1 MLRDLQQAFVDAIIA
16 GKGGAAAHISD
27 GKLPSTRR
35 IEIYRHNVFSN
46 LRGVLSDVFPVVE
59 RIVGDAFF
67 RHAAD
72 QFIRETPSRSGDLNQ
87 FGREWPAFLANYTHA
102 QSLTYLPD
110 VARLEWAWHECFH
123 AADAP
128 PLDLRRLA
136 AIDSGQHGALIF
148 RLHPAVRLQSST
160 FPLLRIWQVNQPDFA
175 GAMDVDWAQ
184 GGDALLVRRD
194 QPDMGGIGVVIQGLP
209 AGAWQFLIALQGCAT
224 LEVATAAASAAALAA
239 DGEFDL
245 HAFLLQ
251 SVQSGVITDFIH
263 G

>member
-1 MLRDLQQAFVDAIIA
+1 MLRDLQQALADAIIA
-16 GKGGAAAHISD
+16 GDGVATKHVTE
-27 GKLPSTRR
+27 GKLPSARR

-46 LRGVLSDVFPVVE
+46 LRGALRDVFPVVE

-87 FGREWPAFLANYTHA
+87 FGREWPAFLAAYPHA
-102 QSLTYLPD
+102 QNLAYLAD

-123 AADAP
+123 SADAP

-136 AIDSGQHGALIF
+136 VIDSGQHGALIF
-148 RLHPAVRLQSST
+148 RLHPAVRLQASA
-160 FPLLRIWQVNQPDFA
+160 FPLRRIWQVNQPDFV
-175 GAMDVDWAQ
+175 GAMDIDWER

-194 QPDMGGIGVVIQGLP
+194 QPGIGGTGVVIQVLP
-209 AGAWQFLIALQGCAT
+209 AGVWQFLIALQGGTT
-224 LEVATAAASAAALAA
+224 LESATAAALAA

-245 HAFLLQ
+245 HAFLLE
-251 SVQSGVITDFIH
+251 SVQSGLITDFIE